1 MKDITMASSSLP
13 LAVTLGLA
21 LPGILAAS
29 IAISTPGVAEPV
41 ISERQISVA
50 LAQDI
55 ATAAMEQCRKDGFK
69 VAVTVVDR
77 SGRLKVLL
85 RDDGT
90 GPQTIEASQRKAY
103 TSAAFRV
110 PSGTF
115 AERVSHP
122 AAAALIQLE
131 NVIALQGGVPVKVGD
146 EVIGAVGVGGAPGGD
161 KDEACANAGIQKVVD
176 RLH

>member
-1 MKDITMASSSLP
+1 MASYSRP
-13 LAVTLGLA
+13 LVVIWALVSPAVLS
-21 LPGILAAS
+21 AS
-29 IAISTPGVAEPV
+29 VAINTPGWAQQVL
-41 ISERQISVA
+41 SERQISVA

-55 ATAAMEQCRKDGFK
+55 ATAAVEQCRKDGFK

-77 SGRLKVLL
+77 GGRIKVLL

-90 GPQTIEASQRKAY
+90 GPQVIEASQRKAY
-103 TSAAFRV
+103 TAAAFRV
-110 PSGTF
+110 PSGVF

-122 AAAALIQLE
+122 AAAALTNLE
-131 NVIALQGGVPVKVGD
+131 SVLALQGGVPIKAGD

-161 KDEACANAGIQKVVD
+161 KDEVCANAGIQKVAD